1 MLDANRTNQIL
12 KKLNHKDYQ
21 RLVPALEEV
30 TMHFGQVLHQ
40 PGNRIEHVYFPNTC
54 LVSMLVIAGDKQVA
68 EVGIIGSEGA
78 VGGAAALG
86 IGISPFRAIVQ
97 GAGTALRI
105 KASHFRSKSKEIN
118 SLQRA
123 LLEFGYLLTAQ
134 VAQTAACN
142 RFHVTPH
149 ASHAGS

>member
-1 MLDANRTNQIL
+1 MLGIDARNSW
-12 KKLNHKDYQ
+12 
-21 RLVPALEEV
+21 
-30 TMHFGQVLHQ
+30 
-40 PGNRIEHVYFPNTC
+40 C
-54 LVSMLVIAGDKQVA
+54 DKQVA